1 MLTGWK
7 VPYLLVVLIW
17 GSAFVLIEVALQSFS
32 LDQVAMWRALIGAAF
47 GAAVLVFGGRALP
60 RFTIL
65 AGARI
70 LVLAGLSTTAYV
82 CAAAA
87 QCRMPSGAVAVVCAT
102 TPLLSIVIRRVR
114 GEAESAA
121 GWVGVCLGIL
131 GVGVLL
137 KPGGDLDHSAVLLG
151 LVAAACFA
159 LAGVLAAAFFSGAQH
174 SGTQCSGTQC
184 SGTQYS
190 GTQYSGTQY
199 SGTQYSGTQYS
210 GTQLTTAQLM
220 ASGVGLAV
228 LPPLHAGPA
237 SLHPASLHPAS
248 LHPASLHPNAVL
260 ALLVLGVVHAGL
272 ANMLFWR
279 VMRQAGPTIAATTYQ
294 AVPVVAVALGVVVLG
309 EPLGFTE
316 LVGAALVIAGLCVL
330 TVRSR
335 AKRQSAPTPTSVV
348 VALSGAGDGRD
359 IPSTSSTSRD
369 DDGVDASSTATAN
382 S

>member
-1 MLTGWK
+1 MVTGWR

-17 GSAFVLIEVALQSFS
+17 GSSFAIIDFALQSFS
-32 LDQVAMWRALIGAAF
+32 PDQVAMWRSLIGAAF
-47 GAAVLVFGGRALP
+47 GAAVLVVGGRVLP
-60 RFTIL
+60 RLTIR

-70 LVLAGLSTTAYV
+70 LVLAALSTTACV

-114 GEAESAA
+114 GEVESAA

-137 KPGGDLDHSAVLLG
+137 KPGGDLDHSAVLFG
-151 LVAAACFA
+151 LVAAGCFA
-159 LAGVLAAAFFSGAQH
+159 LAGVLAAAFFSGAQ
-174 SGTQCSGTQC
+174 C

-190 GTQYSGTQY
+190 A
-199 SGTQYSGTQYS
+199 
-210 GTQLTTAQLM
+210 TQLTTAQLM

-228 LPPLHAGPA
+228 LPPLHAAPT
-237 SLHPASLHPAS
+237 SLHPALLNPAS
-248 LHPASLHPNAVL
+248 LDPSAAL

-279 VMRQAGPTIAATTYQ
+279 VMRHAGPTIAATTYQ
-294 AVPVVAVALGVVVLG
+294 AVPVVAVFLGVVVLG

-330 TVRSR
+330 TARGR
-335 AKRQSAPTPTSVV
+335 AGRQCAPTPASVV
-348 VALSGAGDGRD
+348 VARSAAGDGRD
-359 IPSTSSTSRD
+359 IQSTSSTSRD
-369 DDGVDASSTATAN
+369 DDGVNAPSTATAN
-382 S
+382 Y

>member
-1 MLTGWK
+1 MVTGGR

-17 GSAFVLIEVALQSFS
+17 GSSFAMLDVALQSFS
-32 LDQVAMWRALIGAAF
+32 PDQVAMWRSLIGAAF
-47 GAAVLVFGGRALP
+47 GAAVLVVGVRALP
-60 RFTIL
+60 RLTIR

-70 LVLAGLSTTAYV
+70 LVLAALSPTACV

-102 TPLLSIVIRRVR
+102 TPLSSIVIRRVR
-114 GEAESAA
+114 GEVESAA

-151 LVAAACFA
+151 LVAAGCFA
-159 LAGVLAAAFFSGAQH
+159 LAGVLAAAFFSGAQ
-174 SGTQCSGTQC
+174 C

-190 GTQYSGTQY
+190 A
-199 SGTQYSGTQYS
+199 
-210 GTQLTTAQLM
+210 TQLTTAQLM

-228 LPPLHAGPA
+228 LPPLHAAPT
-237 SLHPASLHPAS
+237 SLHPASLHPS
-248 LHPASLHPNAVL
+248 AVL

-279 VMRQAGPTIAATTYQ
+279 VMRHAGPTIAATTYQ
-294 AVPVVAVALGVVVLG
+294 AVPVVAVFLGVVVLG

-330 TVRSR
+330 TARGR
-335 AKRQSAPTPTSVV
+335 AGRQCAPTSASVV
-348 VALSGAGDGRD
+348 VARSAAGDGRD

-369 DDGVDASSTATAN
+369 DGGVNAPSSATAN
-382 S
+382 Y